1 MSDDFKLNN
10 ELGINSNMKKIAII
24 GNSFEFPSVKN
35 TDDFWAGLINKRCFF
50 HNASSPGDEHIEAWG
65 GVENLKGFDYHFFG
79 YSYHEASKM
88 DPQHRHLLQHCWWA
102 MESAGYMTRG
112 ALPVTA
118 VFASASENHYLLQNL
133 AGELQAATENEALLG
148 NLPDFLATRIA
159 WKLGTTGQAFSVQCG
174 CSSGLA
180 ALHQARITLL
190 TGQAEMALVGAV
202 SLAAPHR
209 KGYDYLA
216 GGIRSA
222 DGKVRV
228 FDRDASGTVFTNGVA
243 ALVLKPLHKALED
256 GDNISGVLESSAL
269 NNDGADKA
277 CFTAP
282 SVSGQRRVIQ
292 RAMKLGN
299 IAPEEIALYEAH
311 GTGTR
316 LGDPVEFA
324 ALREAWPAGP
334 AAEPTCALQSVKA
347 NLGHLDTVSGLAGI
361 IKACLV
367 LKHRQLPPQLN
378 FEHLNPHITLV
389 DSPFFINTESRVLA
403 ENARYACVS
412 ALGIGGTNAHVILS
426 GAPVLTASPA
436 SSPLPHL
443 FLLSA
448 PSQKALGRVRNSW
461 SEWQGNDSAIEKAAA
476 ITRAGRTA
484 FTVRQSI
491 VAHNIAELK
500 AGVKNAGSGVS
511 VPDATPAIVMM
522 FTGQGSQ
529 YAGMGKQLY
538 EFSAYFRE
546 KLDEKL
552 AILHQLTG
560 KDYRAIIFEL
570 QHEIHI
576 PEHTQPGLLA
586 LEVALAEYLNHCGIR
601 ADRLL
606 GHSLGEYSAMVA
618 AKAMSFLA
626 AASLVIVRAKL
637 IQQTAP
643 GVMCSI
649 MTSADRLPSLLHG
662 TEVDIAAVNSDTLSV
677 VSGNESELSLV
688 MARAQQAGIFCQPLK
703 VQRAF
708 HSRLLEPILPAFRE
722 ALENIS
728 FSTPQIP
735 VISTLTGQI
744 EPFAHISQADYWV
757 RQMREPVVFAAA
769 IKKAAA
775 TDKAVCFIEVGP
787 GHTLK
792 TLASQSTSH
801 LCVNV
806 LPHPAESELASK
818 VLMTALGRL
827 WEQGIH
833 IRWQNTHDR
842 RPGPAMPAPPGYPFE
857 LTECWAEQQRTERMI
872 LNSYQPC
879 WVPLTRPERVTK
891 STVEWLLITDGSSTI
906 AEMAD
911 MLCRRLIQQ
920 GARTRIIP
928 FEAEHCH
935 KILQAAPDNIL
946 LLLHPDTFRRETFKP
961 LLILL
966 EVVRNWRGQGARCLR
981 IVTRSAVDLLMSP
994 CPALAALTSAVKSL
1008 NQEYP
1013 AMTTRLI
1020 DTDGHNET
1028 LLAHEVTAQ
1037 GPVVVA
1043 LREADR
1049 FGEGFLT
1056 APLTES
1062 GSQTTP
1068 PRSVVILG
1076 GGGQVGLQ
1084 YAKVF
1089 LENSQAH
1096 VRLLQR
1102 SSLESLR
1109 AQGVKISMQRADRIE
1124 ALMQRWPGRLT
1135 LGEVDVQSASAL
1147 MAACQQARADMGSLD
1162 VLIHTAGV
1170 DASMH
1175 YQLIR
1180 DVNAPFCELSFAA
1193 KSQGLHNMAEVA
1205 CSLAVPHCHV
1215 ISSISSALGGIGMY
1229 IYGALHAW
1237 LDAAVAELRRHHPS
1251 RWTLLNWE
1259 AWEFGNDEEMPEQF
1273 RQGAFGSELNRY
1285 AMQPAQGRRFLWQGW
1300 QDLKGQRIISS
1311 VDFQQRYQE
1320 WVENQHRVAGCE
1332 EQAPAQKA
1340 PRPDMKSE
1348 YQPPH
1353 TAAEE
1358 KIVAVWESLLGLHGI
1373 GIDDNFFELGGHSL
1387 LALRM
1392 TGQVNQSVNATM
1404 SMVDIF
1410 QYPTVRKLAASILGS
1425 RSFNTARA
1433 DAAQRAQKRRQS
1445 RKRT

>member
-1 MSDDFKLNN
+1 MDIVF
-10 ELGINSNMKKIAII
+10 IMKKIAII
-24 GNSFEFPSVKN
+24 GSSFEFPSVRN
-35 TDDFWAGLINKRCFF
+35 DNDLWEGLINKRCFF
-50 HNASSPGDEHIEAWG
+50 HNASCPGDEYVKAWG

-102 MESAGYMTRG
+102 MENAGYMNRES
-112 ALPVTA
+112 LPVTA

-133 AGELQAATENEALLG
+133 AGELQAGTENEALLG

-159 WKLGTTGQAFSVQCG
+159 WKLGTTGPAFSVQCG

-180 ALHQARITLL
+180 ALHQARVALL

-202 SLAAPHR
+202 SLAAPHCE
-209 KGYDYLA
+209 GYDYLA
-216 GGIRSA
+216 GGIRSV
-222 DGKVRV
+222 DGKIRV

-256 GDNISGVLESSAL
+256 GDNILGVLESSAL

-277 CFTAP
+277 GFTAP

-292 RAMKLGN
+292 RAMKISN
-299 IAPEEIALYEAH
+299 IAPEDIALYEAH

-324 ALREAWPAGP
+324 ALREAWPTESV
-334 AAEPTCALQSVKA
+334 AEPTCALQSVKA

-378 FEHLNPHITLV
+378 FEHLNPHITLE
-389 DSPFFINTESRVLA
+389 DSPFFINTEPRVLA
-403 ENARYACVS
+403 ENARYACIS

-426 GAPVLTASPA
+426 GAPVLTASSA
-436 SSPLPHL
+436 LSSSPHL

-461 SEWQGNDSAIEKAAA
+461 AGWQGDDRAIEKAAA
-476 ITRAGRTA
+476 MTRFGRTA
-484 FTVRQSI
+484 FPVRQSVI
-491 VAHNIAELK
+491 AHSIEELK
-500 AGVKNAGSGVS
+500 AGVKNAGSGVT
-511 VPDATPAIVMM
+511 VPDTMPSIVMM

-538 EFSAYFRE
+538 ESSTYFRE
-546 KLDEKL
+546 RLDEKL
-552 AILHQLTG
+552 AILHQLSG
-560 KDYRAIIFEL
+560 KDYRAILFEL
-570 QHEIHI
+570 QHEIHM

-586 LEVALAEYLNHCGIR
+586 LEVALAEYLSHCGIR
-601 ADRLL
+601 ADLML

-618 AKAMSFLA
+618 AKAMSFRD
-626 AASLVIVRAKL
+626 AASLVVVRAQL

-643 GVMCSI
+643 GAMCSI
-649 MTSADRLPSLLHG
+649 MAGAELLPSLLHG
-662 TEVDIAAVNSDTLSV
+662 TEVDIAALNSDTLSV
-677 VSGNESELSLV
+677 VSGSENELSRV
-688 MARAQQAGIFCQPLK
+688 MTRAQQVGIFCQPLK
-703 VQRAF
+703 VKRAF

-722 ALENIS
+722 ALQNAS
-728 FSTPQIP
+728 FSATQIP

-757 RQMREPVVFAAA
+757 RQMREPVAFAAA
-769 IKKAAA
+769 VRRAAA

-792 TLASQSTSH
+792 ALASQNTH
-801 LCVNV
+801 HPCINV
-806 LPHPAESELASK
+806 LPHPAESEQADK
-818 VLMTALGRL
+818 VLMTAFGRL
-827 WEQGIH
+827 WEQGIN
-833 IRWQNTHDR
+833 IQWQNIHDR
-842 RPGPAMPAPPGYPFE
+842 RPVPAIPVPPGYPFE
-857 LTECWAEQQRTERMI
+857 LTECWTEKQRTERLT

-879 WVPLTRPERVTK
+879 WVPLTRPERVTE
-891 STVEWLLITDGSSTI
+891 STGEWLFITDGSSAT
-906 AEMAD
+906 AGMAD
-911 MLCRRLIQQ
+911 MLCSRLTRQ
-920 GARTRIIP
+920 GARTRIIS
-928 FEAEHCH
+928 FEAESCH
-935 KILQAAPDNIL
+935 KMMKEAPDNIL
-946 LLLHPDTFRRETFKP
+946 LLLHPETFRRETFKP

-966 EVVRNWRGQGARCLR
+966 EMVRNWRGQGARCLR
-981 IVTRSAVDLLMSP
+981 IITQSAVDLLASP

-1013 AMTTRLI
+1013 ALTTRLI
-1020 DTDGHNET
+1020 DTDGQNEV
-1028 LLAHEVTAQ
+1028 LLAHEVTARW
-1037 GPVVVA
+1037 PVVVA
-1043 LREADR
+1043 LRDADR
-1049 FGEGFLT
+1049 FGEGFLA
-1056 APLTES
+1056 APLTEKSS
-1062 GSQTTP
+1062 GEITP
-1068 PRSVVILG
+1068 LRSVVILG

-1096 VRLLQR
+1096 VCLLQR

-1109 AQGVKISMQRADRIE
+1109 EQGVKAGMQRADRID

-1135 LGEVDVQSASAL
+1135 LGEADVQSVSSL
-1147 MAACQQARADMGSLD
+1147 MTACQKARADMGSLD
-1162 VLIHTAGV
+1162 VLIHTAGI

-1180 DVNAPFCELSFAA
+1180 DVDAPFCELSFAA

-1205 CSLAVPHCHV
+1205 SSLEVPHCHV

-1229 IYGALHAW
+1229 IYGAMHAW

-1259 AWEFGNDEEMPEQF
+1259 AWEFGNDEDVPEHF

-1285 AMQPAQGRRFLWQGW
+1285 AMQPAQGRRFLWQCW
-1300 QDLKGQRIISS
+1300 QDLQGQRIISS
-1311 VDFQQRYQE
+1311 VDFQQRYRE
-1320 WVENQHRVAGCE
+1320 WVENHHETASSVDDAS
-1332 EQAPAQKA
+1332 AQKA

-1348 YQPPH
+1348 YQPPQ
-1353 TAAEE
+1353 TTAEE

-1392 TGQVNQSVNATM
+1392 TGQVNQSVNASM

-1410 QYPTVRKLAASILGS
+1410 QYPTVRKLAASITGN
-1425 RSFNTARA
+1425 RSFDTARA
-1433 DAAQRAQKRRQS
+1433 DAAQRAQRRRQS
-1445 RKRT
+1445 QNSKRA